1 MCQAVCVFAAV
12 AWFVVEKWLR
22 NFINRCYKNPMAFFV
37 KNRWATT
44 IIKRGGFMKTNKID
58 ARRLRRMAGLFTIGE
73 AANLIGINV
82 WTLYNELRA
91 ERLPRP
97 KTTIVRGTRCYY
109 TTQEV
114 ERLKR
119 LLDN

>member
-1 MCQAVCVFAAV
+1 
-12 AWFVVEKWLR
+12 
-22 NFINRCYKNPMAFFV
+22 
-37 KNRWATT
+37 
-44 IIKRGGFMKTNKID
+44 MKTNKID

-73 AANLIGINV
+73 AASLIGINV

-119 LLDN
+119 LLGS

>member
-1 MCQAVCVFAAV
+1 
-12 AWFVVEKWLR
+12 
-22 NFINRCYKNPMAFFV
+22 
-37 KNRWATT
+37 
-44 IIKRGGFMKTNKID
+44 MKTDKID

-91 ERLPRP
+91 ERLPQP

-119 LLDN
+119 LLDK